1 MGKSGCTPNPSMSMI
16 SHEIIWWDT
25 SMVQV
30 KQLIQV
36 MQVMQVRL
44 THLWPNFSVIF
55 LHLFFAFFIFCQE
68 VTSQFWKRWSAASV
82 TKFWLWLHLKQ
93 LMTMMMMMTKGA
105 VLKMMICGKCVEK
118 RCRPTKGTWPDFW
131 DRGKVVKIPI
141 TRMITYIDDDMDHD
155 DNHDLY
161 KRRKLVC
168 QKKSFN

>member
-68 VTSQFWKRWSAASV
+68 VQSPCWPNWWPKRFRTIFGPSRSQVGTSWMGLYAWSWWVFGSNV
-82 TKFWLWLHLKQ
+82 P
-93 LMTMMMMMTKGA
+93 LMVLIWIIPANFKSFEAFLRHTTSSWCSCLA
-105 VLKMMICGKCVEK
+105 VSFLE
-118 RCRPTKGTWPDFW
+118 D
-131 DRGKVVKIPI
+131 
-141 TRMITYIDDDMDHD
+141 
-155 DNHDLY
+155 
-161 KRRKLVC
+161 
-168 QKKSFN
+168 QKKQNQQGHLYVPSQLVLLSAV